1 MVLALTPGNVLTII
15 LVALVLLVI
24 FFIVTFVIVNKVD
37 NSYRKKVKDESNATR
52 IFIIDIK
59 KNFVTYFDRSDIRR
73 KKTMDL
79 ADFYNRFHENDV
91 EKVKQWIFSICVD
104 AKKAEQY
111 LEADV
116 LVNRGRYSF
125 FSLLK
130 LLKYDASVGLI
141 HVESH
146 LLRFITPT
154 NSNSRK
160 HKGLAIGVVKR
171 SQMDQIISRGKSLRG
186 FTFAI
191 RFFYIRQKVLSNDK
205 IERYMVMT
213 LKNEVYP
220 FANNPKLPRQIIDN
234 GDNELLLFDLR
245 IANRDDAMRLA
256 SSIAHSIKK
265 CIGVNGYFESV
276 NFSIGV
282 VENAQYYQD
291 FDMIIQKSQ
300 EACINAQQSN
310 QDVYLYQKTVGQI
323 LELNKYSEQI
333 DNLLKPGNMR
343 FLFRP
348 IIDVSRKRILGYFDY
363 VKGYNTPFSNFAEMS
378 KYAAKVG
385 KNRELFATVAKHIIP
400 KFASEKQSDIVKLFF
415 HVSLVDID
423 HMVEILPQIPTTKNI
438 RLVLVFEEQ
447 EVNENANQL
456 DLFVETMNK
465 LHEQDF
471 EVALL
476 LKDKNLLLDTSVY
489 TSFDY
494 FVAGAAMI
502 GEIKKD
508 SRIRLSIHS
517 LIEQLLKY
525 RKPIIAT
532 DLEGWQSIELIIK
545 SGVTKVS
552 SEAISA
558 SNDMLLPVETKK
570 IEKLAAMDGNF
581 R

>member
-1 MVLALTPGNVLTII
+1 MTEKII
-15 LVALVLLVI
+15 LIITINLIILFA
-24 FFIVTFVIVNKVD
+24 FFITTFAVMEHKNNVYQHKL
-37 NSYRKKVKDESNATR
+37 KDESNTTR

-59 KNFVTYFDRSDIRR
+59 KNVVTYFNRSDIRN

-79 ADFYNRFHENDV
+79 SEFYSRFHQNDTD
-91 EKVKQWIFSICVD
+91 KVKNWIFSICFD

-116 LVNRGRYSF
+116 LVNRGKYSYF
-125 FSLLK
+125 CLLK
-130 LLKYDASVGLI
+130 LLKYDVSVGLI
-141 HVESH
+141 HIESH
-146 LLRFITPT
+146 LLRFITPINTT
-154 NSNSRK
+154 NKKRRGVTS
-160 HKGLAIGVVKR
+160 GVVKR
-171 SQMDQIISRGKSLRG
+171 SQMAQLITKDKSLRG

-213 LKNEVYP
+213 LKNEIYP
-220 FANNPKLPRQIIDN
+220 FASNPKVPRQILESA
-234 GDNELLLFDLR
+234 DNELLLFDMR
-245 IANRDDAMRLA
+245 IPTREDAIHLA
-256 SSIAHSIKK
+256 TSISHSIKK
-265 CIGVNGYFESV
+265 CISVNGFYESV
-276 NFSIGV
+276 NFSIGI
-282 VENAQYYQD
+282 VEDAQYYQD
-291 FDMIIQKSQ
+291 FDTIVAKAQ
-300 EACINAQQSN
+300 EACINAQQNN
-310 QDVYLYQKTVGQI
+310 QDIYLYQKSAGQM

-333 DNLLKPGNMR
+333 DNLLKPGNLR
-343 FLFRP
+343 YLFRP
-348 IIDVSRKRILGYFDY
+348 IIDVERKRVLGYFDY

-385 KNRELFATVAKHIIP
+385 KNRELFATVAKYILP
-400 KFASEKQSDIVKLFF
+400 KFASEKQSDIIKLFF
-415 HVSLVDID
+415 LVSLVDID
-423 HMVEILPQIPTTKNI
+423 HMVEILPQISAIKQL
-438 RLVLVFEEQ
+438 RLVLVFDEQ

-456 DLFVETMNK
+456 ELFNNAMER
-465 LHEQDF
+465 LHEQGF
-471 EVALL
+471 EIALL

-489 TSFDY
+489 TGFDY

-502 GEIKKD
+502 GEIKENN
-508 SRIRLSIHS
+508 RIRLSIHS

-558 SNDMLLPVETKK
+558 SNDMLLPVDAKK
-570 IEKLAAMDGNF
+570 IEKLAAMDGNY

>member
-1 MVLALTPGNVLTII
+1 MILDLTTQGTLLIIIISIVILLA
-15 LVALVLLVI
+15 
-24 FFIVTFVIVNKVD
+24 FFISTMIIMNKISG
-37 NSYRKKVKDESNATR
+37 SYKKKVKDESNTTR
-52 IFIIDIK
+52 IFIVDVK
-59 KNFVTYFDRSDIRR
+59 KNLVTYFNRSDIRH

-79 ADFYNRFHENDV
+79 AEFYNRFHENDV
-91 EKVKQWIFSICVD
+91 DKVKSWIFSICVD
-104 AKKAEQY
+104 AKKVEQY

-116 LVNRGRYSF
+116 LVNRGKYSY

-130 LLKYDASVGLI
+130 LLKYDPQVGLI
-141 HVESH
+141 HLESH

-154 NSNSRK
+154 NSSSKK
-160 HKGLAIGVVKR
+160 HRGTVIGVVKR
-171 SQMDQIISRGKSLRG
+171 SQMSQMVSRAKSLRG
-186 FTFAI
+186 FSFAI
-191 RFFYIRQKVLSNDK
+191 RFHYIRQKVLSNDK
-205 IERYMVMT
+205 IERYMIMT

-220 FANNPKLPRQIIDN
+220 FASNPKLPRQIIESSP
-234 GDNELLLFDLR
+234 NEILLFDLR
-245 IANRDDAMRLA
+245 IASRDDAMRLA

-265 CIGVNGYFESV
+265 CIGVNGFFESV
-276 NFSIGV
+276 SFSVGI

-291 FDMIIQKSQ
+291 FDMIVTKAQ
-300 EACINAQQSN
+300 EAAINAQQAG
-310 QDVYLYQKTVGQI
+310 QDIYLHQKTAGQM
-323 LELNKYSEQI
+323 LELNKYSEHI
-333 DNLLKPGNMR
+333 DNLLKEGNMR
-343 FLFRP
+343 YLFRP

-385 KNRELFATVAKHIIP
+385 KNRELFANVAKHVIP
-400 KFASEKQSDIVKLFF
+400 KFASEKQSDITKLFF

-423 HMVEILPQIPTTKNI
+423 HMVEILPQIPATRSV
-438 RLVLVFEEQ
+438 RLVLVFDEQ

-456 DLFVETMNK
+456 ELFIQTMNK
-465 LHEQDF
+465 LHELDF

-502 GEIKKD
+502 GEIKKN

-525 RKPIIAT
+525 HKPIIAT

-558 SNDMLLPVETKK
+558 SNDMLLPVEPKK
-570 IEKLAAMDGNF
+570 FEKLAAMDGNF